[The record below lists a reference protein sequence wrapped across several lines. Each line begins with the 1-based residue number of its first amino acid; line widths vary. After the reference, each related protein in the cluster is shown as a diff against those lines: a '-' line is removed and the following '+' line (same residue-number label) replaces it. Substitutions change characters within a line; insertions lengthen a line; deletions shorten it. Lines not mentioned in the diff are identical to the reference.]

1 MVMRRDYT
9 FWGLDELN
17 LEPCCALKF
26 YPEMQNCVIQTDMDT
41 EEKIKEDEM
50 LATEDFGAGKLAKI
64 RYEILKKTIHKVFDN
79 FVGPIY
85 GIF

>member
-50 LATEDFGAGKLAKI
+50 LATEDFGEGKLAKI
-64 RYEILKKTIHKVFDN
+64 RYDTLKAIHRVSND
-79 FVGPIY
+79 FVDPIY

>member
-50 LATEDFGAGKLAKI
+50 LATEEFGDGRLANF
-64 RYEILKKTIHKVFDN
+64 RYEVFFSHKSDSRIAS
-79 FVGPIY
+79 VG
-85 GIF
+85 

>member
-50 LATEDFGAGKLAKI
+50 LATEDFGEGRYCLLSVKLLISK
-64 RYEILKKTIHKVFDN
+64 LFGV
-79 FVGPIY
+79 
-85 GIF
+85 